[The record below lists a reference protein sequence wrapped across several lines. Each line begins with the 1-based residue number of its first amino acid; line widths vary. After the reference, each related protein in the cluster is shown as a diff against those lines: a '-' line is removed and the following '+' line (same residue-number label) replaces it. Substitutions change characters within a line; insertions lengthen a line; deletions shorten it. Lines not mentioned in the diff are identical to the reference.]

1 MLDLLDDIRFKTW
14 GAIAAVVAFFWAVA
28 GPIGGVPGAGSHVPP
43 ENWLTMQPQLVVYET
58 ESCGWCR
65 AFREDIAPVYMR
77 SKHASWATLRYVDL
91 NDADDGKQFKLARG
105 ISALPTLVLVDT
117 AGREVSRMS
126 GHPGEPAK
134 VYRFLDK
141 NLARIAP

>member
-1 MLDLLDDIRFKTW
+1 
-14 GAIAAVVAFFWAVA
+14 
-28 GPIGGVPGAGSHVPP
+28 
-43 ENWLTMQPQLVVYET
+43 MQPQLVVYET

-126 GHPGEPAK
+126 GHPGEPAN

-141 NLARIAP
+141 NSRASRLEPRPGARGRPQIHASRLRIRISVKDGSMRSGRLPTWRKPWRS